1 MKLFKSSLHFSKINQ
16 SILSFPTPFG
26 KIYFDLMFNGKNLSE
41 IKPTETQVGG
51 ETFISSWEI
60 SDCHI
65 EFLRG
70 NIIPRI
76 PSHMK
81 VENCIV
87 GMWRIKNYNENLKVT
102 FKTHLDMEHFSEVEK
117 NSESGEGLIC
127 QSFEN
132 DVYKLSIGTEDEDF
146 LNQRSQGKSMPIR
159 LQNLI
164 APYMI
169 ECMAEGLQVDLPPF
183 EKGEYFQIQFVVAW
197 ALKKFPDDSSWF
209 AVEQSPSYILQFL
222 GIED

>member
-1 MKLFKSSLHFSKINQ
+1 MKLFKSSLHFSKSKQN
-16 SILSFPTPFG
+16 ILSFPTPFG
-26 KIYFDLMFNGKNLSE
+26 DIYFDLMFNGKSLSE
-41 IKPTETQVGG
+41 IKPTETQIGG
-51 ETFISSWEI
+51 ETFISSWEM

-87 GMWRIKNYNENLKVT
+87 GIWRIINYSVSLKVT
-102 FKTHLDMEHFSEVEK
+102 FKTHLETKYFSELEK
-117 NSESGEGLIC
+117 NSESAEGLIC

-132 DVYKLSIGTEDEDF
+132 NVYKLSMGTEDEDF
-146 LNQRSQGKSMPIR
+146 LNQRARGKSMPIR

-169 ECMAEGLQVDLPPF
+169 ECMEDGLQVDLPSF

-197 ALKKFPDDSSWF
+197 ALKTYPEDSSWF
-209 AVEQSPSYILQFL
+209 AVEQSPSYILKIL
-222 GIED
+222 GIEE